1 MAQLQHSTTN
11 EAAQHMRVQP
21 SESGLAERPGPC
33 PSEVAGVASAW
44 PITASATSAFEKHY
58 QRLYQRVATR
68 GSSQLDF
75 EPTSLVLMP

>member
-1 MAQLQHSTTN
+1 MSELEKGVDLDLDLE
-11 EAAQHMRVQP
+11 EAKATGVDAN
-21 SESGLAERPGPC
+21 SAC